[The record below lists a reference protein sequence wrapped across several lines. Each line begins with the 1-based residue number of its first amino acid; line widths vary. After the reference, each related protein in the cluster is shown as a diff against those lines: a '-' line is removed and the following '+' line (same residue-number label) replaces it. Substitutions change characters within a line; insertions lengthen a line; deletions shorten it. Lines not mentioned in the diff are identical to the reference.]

1 MLRVSDLVTHYGNIQ
16 VLRGVSLEVTEGEIV
31 AFIGANG
38 AGKST
43 LLKAISGLIRPT
55 RGEIS
60 FMDRRIDGMIPENIV
75 RLGISQVPEGRNV
88 FPLHTVETNLDMGA
102 FIRKDKEG
110 IRKDKEFF
118 FDRFPS
124 LKRMRKK
131 MAGLLSGGEQQMLA
145 ISRAL
150 MSRPKLILMDEP
162 SMGLAPVLVHEIFRI
177 IEELHKQGTTI
188 FLVEQNARKAL
199 KISQRG
205 YVLETGQIVIQGS
218 SDALLGDERVRK
230 AYMGEN

>member
-1 MLRVSDLVTHYGNIQ
+1 
-16 VLRGVSLEVTEGEIV
+16 
-31 AFIGANG
+31 
-38 AGKST
+38 
-43 LLKAISGLIRPT
+43 
-55 RGEIS
+55 
-60 FMDRRIDGMIPENIV
+60 
-75 RLGISQVPEGRNV
+75 
-88 FPLHTVETNLDMGA
+88 
-102 FIRKDKEG
+102 
-110 IRKDKEFF
+110 
-118 FDRFPS
+118 
-124 LKRMRKK
+124 
-131 MAGLLSGGEQQMLA
+131 MLA

>member
-1 MLRVSDLVTHYGNIQ
+1 MLRVSNLVTHYGNIQ
-16 VLRGVSLEVTEGEIV
+16 VLRDVSLEVAEGEIV
-31 AFIGANG
+31 AIIGANG

-88 FPLHTVETNLDMGA
+88 FPLHTVDTNLDMGA
-102 FIRKDKEG
+102 FIRNDKVG
-110 IRKDKEFF
+110 IREDKEFF
-118 FDRFPS
+118 FNRFPALKS
-124 LKRMRKK
+124 LRKK
-131 MAGLLSGGEQQMLA
+131 LAGLLSGGEQQMLA

-150 MSRPKLILMDEP
+150 MSRPKLVLMDEP
-162 SMGLAPVLVHEIFRI
+162 SMGLAPVLVNQIFRI
-177 IEELHKQGTTI
+177 IEELHEEGMTI

-205 YVLETGQIVIQGS
+205 YVLEAGQIVLQGS
-218 SDALLGDERVRK
+218 SESLLGDERVRK
-230 AYMGEN
+230 AYLGEE